1 MSIWNNKIFR
11 APLAL
16 TIHDPFIVVKRQVGS
31 IPAYNH
37 DKKIESLKEK
47 WSQTCSSSKV
57 MTDFYLTS
65 SASPPTPSYS
75 ILDNM
80 YNDW

>member
-37 DKKIESLKEK
+37 DKKNRI
-47 WSQTCSSSKV
+47 SKRKIV
-57 MTDFYLTS
+57 T
-65 SASPPTPSYS
+65 
-75 ILDNM
+75 NM
-80 YNDW
+80 F